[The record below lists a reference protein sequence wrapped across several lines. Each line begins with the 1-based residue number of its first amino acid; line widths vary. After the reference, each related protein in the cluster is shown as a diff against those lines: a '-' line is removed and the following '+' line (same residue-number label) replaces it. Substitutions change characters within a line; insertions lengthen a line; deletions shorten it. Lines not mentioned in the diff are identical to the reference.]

1 LGTQAPKLF
10 VRNATGLVREFGA
23 VDSLLI
29 ASCMVFALVYTTTQ
43 FPWFYGNTG
52 GANMT
57 LSLLIAAVPF
67 AFLMIAYWAIG
78 LVMPRTGSDYVWV
91 SRIFAPSI
99 GFAWALL
106 YMFTVFFVAFV
117 GETASYAY
125 AVSTVFTTSGI
136 LGNSVSLSN
145 LGTFLGGT
153 TGEFELAFVIIVI
166 FALFALFGT
175 RYVKGVIYAS
185 WVAAIVGMI
194 LMWYIL
200 STANPTSFANNWNAF
215 LANNPVA
222 GLNSSATYDALYKSA
237 ITAGAPAPNGSISG
251 AVAALPLAALFLF
264 GGNYISGFTG
274 EIKNVKRSIPI
285 ALFLSLILGIAYWAI
300 SSTLTLN
307 AIGLNWITAVGWHW
321 DNAPNSYGL
330 PYAPTQ
336 PLMLAVIAY
345 KNPALVYAMFF
356 TYLVGSLAP
365 LFAYFWI
372 PTRYFF
378 SWSFDRAI
386 PSKFA
391 DISKRFNVPYISIA
405 AIVVLGIILSYFYD
419 ITGWSSSFTVG
430 SVVWGVAYVV
440 PGLALM
446 VFPFVKKD
454 LFEQAP
460 GFIKAKIGG
469 LPLMTIIGLVT
480 AISFAYIGYI
490 AYSNPAVTSTANN
503 AFAFELLGSVVVIG
517 LVVYFVSKFF
527 YKSKGI
533 DIGLAFKDIPP
544 E

>member
-1 LGTQAPKLF
+1 
-10 VRNATGLVREFGA
+10 
-23 VDSLLI
+23 
-29 ASCMVFALVYTTTQ
+29 
-43 FPWFYGNTG
+43 
-52 GANMT
+52 MT
-57 LSLLIAAVPF
+57 VSLLIAAIPF

-91 SRIFAPSI
+91 SRVFAPSI

-106 YMFTVFFVAFV
+106 YMFVVFFVAFV
-117 GETASYAY
+117 GETASYSY

-136 LGNSVSLSN
+136 LGKSASMSS

-153 TGEFELAFVIIVI
+153 TGTFELAVVIIII
-166 FALFALFGT
+166 FGLFAMFGT

-185 WVAAIVGMI
+185 WLAAIVGMI

-200 STANPTSFANNWNAF
+200 STANPTSFASNWNAF

-222 GLNSSATYDALYKSA
+222 GLSANATYSALYQSA
-237 ITAGAPAPNGSISG
+237 VSAGAPTTANGSIG
-251 AVAALPLAALFLF
+251 AAVAALPLASLFLF
-264 GGNYISGFTG
+264 GGNYISGFSG
-274 EIKNVKRSIPI
+274 EIKNVKRSIPL
-285 ALFLSLILGIAYWAI
+285 ALFLSLILGIAYWGI

-321 DNAPNSYGL
+321 DTSPGTYGL

-345 KNPALVYAMFF
+345 KNPTLVYAMFF

-378 SWSFDRAI
+378 SFSFDRAI
-386 PSKFA
+386 PSRFS
-391 DISKRFNVPYISIA
+391 DISKRFNTPYF
-405 AIVVLGIILSYFYD
+405 AIGVIVALGIILSYFYNF
-419 ITGWSSSFTVG
+419 TGWSSSFTVG
-430 SVVWGVAYVV
+430 SVVWGVAYVI

-454 LFEQAP
+454 LFAQAP
-460 GFIKAKIGG
+460 GFVKSKIGG
-469 LPLMTIIGLVT
+469 LPLMTLIGLIT
-480 AISFAYIGYI
+480 AVSFAYIGYI
-490 AYSNPAVTSTANN
+490 AYQDPAVTSTANN

-517 LVVYFVSKFF
+517 LVVYFASKYY
-527 YKSKGI
+527 YKSRGV
-533 DIGLAFKDIPP
+533 DISLAFKEIPP

>member
-1 LGTQAPKLF
+1 
-10 VRNATGLVREFGA
+10 
-23 VDSLLI
+23 
-29 ASCMVFALVYTTTQ
+29 MVFALVYTTTQ

-57 LSLLIAAVPF
+57 ASLLIAAVPF
-67 AFLMIAYWAIG
+67 AFLMITYWVIG

-106 YMFTVFFVAFV
+106 YMFVVFFVAFV

-136 LGNSVSLSN
+136 LANSASMSSF
-145 LGTFLGGT
+145 GTFLSGT
-153 TGEFELAFVIIVI
+153 TGEFELAVVIVVV

-185 WVAAIVGMI
+185 WIAAIVGMI

-200 STANPTSFANNWNAF
+200 STANPTSFASNWNAF

-222 GLNSSATYDALYKSA
+222 GLNANATYGALYQSA
-237 ITAGAPAPNGSISG
+237 VSAGAPAPNGSISA
-251 AVAALPLAALFLF
+251 AVAALPLSALFLF

-274 EIKNVKRSIPI
+274 EIKNVKRSVPI

-300 SSTLTLN
+300 SSTLTLH

-321 DNAPNSYGL
+321 DQNEASVPL
-330 PYAPTQ
+330 TPTQ

-345 KNPALVYAMFF
+345 KNPTLVYAMFF
-356 TYLVGSLAP
+356 TYLIGSLAP

-391 DISKRFNVPYISIA
+391 DISKRFNVPYFSIA

-419 ITGWSSSFTVG
+419 VTGWSSSFTVG
-430 SVVWGVAYVV
+430 SVVWGVAYII

-446 VFPFVKKD
+446 VFPFVKKE
-454 LFEQAP
+454 LFAQAP
-460 GFIKAKIGG
+460 GFVKAKIGG
-469 LPLMTIIGLVT
+469 LPLMSVIGLIT
-480 AISFAYIGYI
+480 TISFAYIGYI
-490 AYSNPAVTSTANN
+490 AYGDPAVTSTANN
-503 AFAFELLGSVVVIG
+503 AFAFELLASVVVIG
-517 LVVYFVSKFF
+517 LIAYFTSKYY

>member
-1 LGTQAPKLF
+1 
-10 VRNATGLVREFGA
+10 
-23 VDSLLI
+23 
-29 ASCMVFALVYTTTQ
+29 MVFALVYTTTQ
-43 FPWFYGNTG
+43 FPWFYGNTS

-57 LSLLIAAVPF
+57 ASLLIAAVPF
-67 AFLMIAYWAIG
+67 AFLMITYWAIG

-106 YMFTVFFVAFV
+106 YMFVVFFVAFV
-117 GETASYAY
+117 GETASYSY

-136 LGNSVSLSN
+136 LDKSASLAS

-153 TGEFELAFVIIVI
+153 TGEFELAVIVTVI
-166 FALFALFGT
+166 FGLFAMFGT

-185 WVAAIVGMI
+185 WIFAILGMI

-200 STANPTSFANNWNAF
+200 STGNPTSFATNWNAF

-222 GLNSSATYDALYKSA
+222 GLNSSATYNALYQSA
-237 ITAGAPAPNGSISG
+237 VTAGAPAPNGSITA
-251 AVAALPLAALFLF
+251 AVAALPLASLFLF
-264 GGNYISGFTG
+264 GGNYISGFSG

-307 AIGLNWITAVGWHW
+307 AIGLGWITAVGWHW
-321 DNAPNSYGL
+321 DQNPSAL
-330 PYAPTQ
+330 PLVPTQ

-345 KNPALVYAMFF
+345 HNPALVYAMFA
-356 TYLVGSLAP
+356 TYLIGSLAP

-372 PTRYFF
+372 PTRYLF

-391 DISKRFNVPYISIA
+391 DISKRFNTPYI
-405 AIVVLGIILSYFYD
+405 AIGLIVILGIILSYFYD

-430 SVVWGVAYVV
+430 SVVWGIAYVI

-454 LFEQAP
+454 LFNQAP
-460 GFIKAKIGG
+460 GFIKAKLGG
-469 LPLMTIIGLVT
+469 LPLMTVIGLIT
-480 AISFAYIGYI
+480 AIAFGYIGYI
-490 AYSNPAVTSTANN
+490 AYTDPAVTSTANN

-517 LVVYFVSKFF
+517 LVVYFISKYY
-527 YKSKGI
+527 YKSKGVE
-533 DIGLAFKDIPP
+533 IGLAFKEIPP

>member
-1 LGTQAPKLF
+1 
-10 VRNATGLVREFGA
+10 
-23 VDSLLI
+23 
-29 ASCMVFALVYTTTQ
+29 MVFALVYTTTQ

-57 LSLLIAAVPF
+57 VSLLIAAVPF

-78 LVMPRTGSDYVWV
+78 LAMPRTGSDYVWV
-91 SRIFAPSI
+91 SRIFTPSI

-106 YMFTVFFVAFV
+106 YMFVVFFVAFV
-117 GETASYAY
+117 GETASYSY

-136 LGNSVSLSN
+136 LSNSASLSN

-153 TGEFELAFVIIVI
+153 TGSFELAVVIIAL

-185 WVAAIVGMI
+185 WIAAIVGMF

-200 STANPTSFANNWNAF
+200 STVNPTAFAANWNSF

-222 GLNSSATYDALYKSA
+222 GLNSNATYSALYQSA
-237 ITAGAPAPNGSISG
+237 VSAGAPAPSGSIG
-251 AVAALPLAALFLF
+251 AAVAALPLASLFLF
-264 GGNYISGFTG
+264 GGNYISGFSG
-274 EIKNVKRSIPI
+274 EIKNVKKSIPI

-307 AIGLNWITAVGWHW
+307 AVGLNWITAVGWHW
-321 DNAPNSYGL
+321 DNNPSTYGL

-345 KNPALVYAMFF
+345 KSPALVYAMFF

-386 PSKFA
+386 PAKFA
-391 DISKRFNVPYISIA
+391 DISKRFNVPYFSIA

-419 ITGWSSSFTVG
+419 FTGWSSSFTVG
-430 SVVWGVAYVV
+430 SVVWGAAYVI
-440 PGLALM
+440 PGLALT

-454 LFEQAP
+454 LFNQAP
-460 GFIKAKIGG
+460 GFVKTKLGG

-480 AISFAYIGYI
+480 TVSFAYIAYI
-490 AYSNPAVTSTANN
+490 GSQSAAVVGAINES
-503 AFAFELLGSVVVIG
+503 FVFELLGSVIVIG
-517 LVVYFVSKFF
+517 FVVYFASKYF
-527 YKSKGI
+527 YRSKGI

>member
-1 LGTQAPKLF
+1 MGTQPPKLF

-23 VDSLLI
+23 IDSLLI

-43 FPWFYGNTG
+43 FPWFYGNTA

-57 LSLLIAAVPF
+57 ASLLIAAVPF

-117 GETASYAY
+117 GETASYSY
-125 AVSTVFTTSGI
+125 AVSTVFTTTGQLSG
-136 LGNSVSLSN
+136 SPSMTS
-145 LGTFLGGT
+145 LGTFLSGT
-153 TGEFELAFVIIVI
+153 TGEFELAVLFIVI

-185 WVAAIVGMI
+185 WIAAIVGMI

-200 STANPTSFANNWNAF
+200 STANPTSFANNWNTF
-215 LANNPVA
+215 LAGSNAN
-222 GLNSSATYDALYKSA
+222 ATYQGLLNAAS
-237 ITAGAPAPNGSISG
+237 GAPAPNGSIGG
-251 AVAALPLAALFLF
+251 AVAALPLSALFLF

-274 EIKNVKRSIPI
+274 EIKNVKRSIPV

-300 SSTLTLN
+300 SSTLTIN

-321 DNAPNSYGL
+321 DNNPSSL
-330 PYAPTQ
+330 PYVPTQ

-345 KNPALVYAMFF
+345 KNPPLVYAMFF

-391 DISKRFNVPYISIA
+391 DISKRFNVPYFSIA

-430 SVVWGVAYVV
+430 SVVWGVAYVI

-454 LFEQAP
+454 LFQQAP

-469 LPLMTIIGLVT
+469 LPLMTIVGLIT
-480 AISFAYIGYI
+480 SISFAYIGYI
-490 AYSNPAVTSTANN
+490 AYTDPAVTSTANN
-503 AFAFELLGSVVVIG
+503 IFAFELLGSVVVIG
-517 LVVYFVSKFF
+517 LVVYFVSKYY
-527 YKSKGI
+527 YKSRGI